1 MQLGLRRKLASFMR
15 RRSAPAL
22 LVLLTVAVLAA
33 GCDSG
38 ADSSGPGSSPAPPD
52 TSSSTVPAGGS
63 DPGAYDCATSDALAG
78 RCSLNHSDPESAVEL
93 SAIANLELART
104 RGVIPTF
111 QGYAQTDTMEGY
123 LTTVLNHVAQYW
135 TAVYRANGYPD
146 AESAVSYR
154 WVRQGESFTTGCGNP
169 DGTPSIVDADSAAS
183 YCPADD
189 TVYLGVPLMIRDWN
203 GWADPDG
210 APKPRLGE
218 FGVVWTIAHEY
229 AHNLQDETT
238 VDPDVPTKSREL
250 EADCLAGVYLKG
262 ALNLDNQVNEQA
274 VIEVIT
280 TTSHFGG
287 DPDHGSSLDR
297 MLAVIRGL
305 NQASPAACAVE
316 YEKTNP

>member
-1 MQLGLRRKLASFMR
+1 MQLGLSKKIARLMR
-15 RRSAPAL
+15 RRSAHSL
-22 LVLLTVAVLAA
+22 LVLLTVALLAA

-38 ADSSGPGSSPAPPD
+38 GDDPPPGSNPATLITSTSTPPPSGSG
-52 TSSSTVPAGGS
+52 TGAGACS
-63 DPGAYDCATSDALAG
+63 ISDALAG
-78 RCSLNHSDPESAVEL
+78 RCDLTSSDPESAVDL
-93 SAIANLELART
+93 SAIANLKLART

-111 QGYAQTDTMEGY
+111 QGYAQTSTMEGY

-135 TAVYRANGYPD
+135 TAVYRANGYPNS
-146 AESAVSYR
+146 ESAVRYR
-154 WVRQGESFTTGCGNP
+154 WVRQGESFTTGCTDS
-169 DGTPSIVDADSAAS
+169 DGAPGIADADSAAF

-203 GWADPDG
+203 GWTNPDG

-229 AHNLQDETT
+229 GHNVQYETT
-238 VDPDVPTKSREL
+238 VDPDVPTKGKEL

-316 YEKTNP
+316 YEKLNP